1 VNGSPPRGSPSEERV
16 CAGYKPDGEPCQRI
30 VSPSQRYCYSHSP
43 ERASER
49 KINASKAGKSKS
61 GRRVRDLDTQL
72 AKLYEDTLAGGV
84 DRGVAAVLC
93 QIVYGRT
100 RLLEAER
107 RIREVEEIEKRLEAI
122 EARER
127 GMKVR
132 R

>member
-1 VNGSPPRGSPSEERV
+1 V
-16 CAGYKPDGEPCQRI
+16 
-30 VSPSQRYCYSHSP
+30 
-43 ERASER
+43 
-49 KINASKAGKSKS
+49 
-61 GRRVRDLDTQL
+61 
-72 AKLYEDTLAGGV
+72 V